1 MSPLSVYPYQIKL
14 AKPYR
19 WAKGVQTHRVG
30 FVVRIE
36 AEGAIGLG
44 EAAML
49 PNVIHDPVKFAQQCE
64 LLCDGLDPLD
74 ADFLKRLDER
84 ECPPAIRCGV
94 SSAWFSHA
102 AAKKGLRLCDL
113 LAGQTGVSDT
123 VPVNALIT
131 EQTPQQCV
139 DAAKYQVGRGISTVK
154 LKCGKDLEADRD
166 RIAAIR
172 DAFPDL
178 KIRIDPNQSWDVAWA
193 AEHLRS
199 LQPFQIQ
206 YCEEPLPSGT
216 SLDEY
221 RRLREYAGVAIA
233 LDESIIDLKSA
244 ELAIEKQA
252 ADYFVLKLQRLGGL
266 DRLLDVARFAKSRQ
280 VDSILTSNM
289 EANVGLAVG
298 LHCAAV
304 VQTPGLDSGLA
315 TSDFFADGL
324 DPSLVVVNGCMH
336 VPPGVGTG
344 VPFHKS

>member
-1 MSPLSVYPYQIKL
+1 MSPLSVHPYQIKL

-30 FVVRIE
+30 FVVKLE

-44 EAAML
+44 EAALL
-49 PNVIHDPVKFAQQCE
+49 PNVVHDPLKFAQQCE
-64 LLCDGLDPLD
+64 CLCDGLDPLD
-74 ADFLKRLDER
+74 GDFLKRLDER

-102 AAKKGLRLCDL
+102 AAQKGLRLCDL
-113 LAGQTGVSDT
+113 FAGPAGVSDT
-123 VPVNALIT
+123 VPVNALLT

-139 DAAKYQVGRGISTVK
+139 DAARFQVGRGITTVK
-154 LKCGKDLEADRD
+154 LKCGKDLETDRD

-172 DAFPDL
+172 DAFPEL

-193 AEHLRS
+193 ADHLRS

-206 YCEEPLPSGT
+206 YCEEPLPPGT
-216 SLDEY
+216 PLDEY
-221 RRLREYAGVAIA
+221 RRLRDHSGVPIA
-233 LDESIIDLKSA
+233 LDESIVDLKSA

-252 ADYFVLKLQRLGGL
+252 ADYFVLKLQRLGGM
-266 DRLLDVARFAKSRQ
+266 DRLLDVARFAQSRQ

-289 EANVGLAVG
+289 EAHVGLAVG

-324 DPSLVVVNGCMH
+324 DSSLEVVDGRMRVPSGL
-336 VPPGVGTG
+336 GTG
-344 VPFHKS
+344 VNF